1 MASKAA
7 GGAAGDAAAIDAP
20 VGSRKERCALCV
32 AFLLSETT
40 QDAFV
45 AASALVAVELFDGWC
60 ESLWRAGVDAC
71 IDRSRAA
78 LASMRS
84 TAHRSLTR
92 RPCGSTTSTAHRSL
106 TRQPCVDVDG
116 TSIDAWTARRSRT
129 RHARRFIV
137 LLAVMLFVGCHL
149 SGVVGR
155 RGWTSVLAAAAVAG
169 AAGMA
174 CVALSLSA
182 PRSAAAPLAVGGSM
196 LLGAHRAAH
205 MLYRFCALEL
215 GGVACMGEMFAA
227 TPRAATAR
235 GSPRLGREYSVETSR
250 GEAPAGTWIFH
261 GD

>member
-1 MASKAA
+1 MVRIA
-7 GGAAGDAAAIDAP
+7 
-20 VGSRKERCALCV
+20 V
-32 AFLLSETT
+32 ARRR
-40 QDAFV
+40 
-45 AASALVAVELFDGWC
+45 G
-60 ESLWRAGVDAC
+60 R
-71 IDRSRAA
+71 
-78 LASMRS
+78 M
-84 TAHRSLTR
+84 HRSLTR
-92 RPCGSTTSTAHRSL
+92 RARVDAVDGASIAHAPSVR
-106 TRQPCVDVDG
+106 VDDVDG